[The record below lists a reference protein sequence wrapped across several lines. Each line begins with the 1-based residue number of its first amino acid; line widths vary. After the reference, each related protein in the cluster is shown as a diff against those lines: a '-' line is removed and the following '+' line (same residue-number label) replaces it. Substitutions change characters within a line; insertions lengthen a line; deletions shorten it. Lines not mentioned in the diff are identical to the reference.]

1 MKFGLMRSIN
11 GFSEW
16 LDYRGEW
23 SKDEG
28 DRALLDSPAE
38 CFRASEKFSFL
49 TSVEAI
55 DCPAQQK
62 PITQRES
69 WA

>member
-1 MKFGLMRSIN
+1 MKFGLKRSIN

-28 DRALLDSPAE
+28 DRALFDSPGY
-38 CFRASEKFSFL
+38 CFRASEGLPFF
-49 TSVEAI
+49 TSVEAVSE
-55 DCPAQQK
+55 
-62 PITQRES
+62 QRPTANGVE
-69 WA
+69 